1 MGTDRDYKV
10 EVVEKHIMYVEAK
23 NAFEAMETAKLEAI
37 HSEPD
42 EINAKI
48 IEEGE
53 EFEEEGDDD
62 E

>member
-1 MGTDRDYKV
+1 MKEYTV

-23 NAFEAMETAKLEAI
+23 SASEAIETAKLEAI
-37 HSEPD
+37 HNEPD

>member
-1 MGTDRDYKV
+1 MREYTVK
-10 EVVEKHIMYVEAK
+10 VVETHIMYVEAK

-37 HSEPD
+37 HNEPD
-42 EINAKI
+42 EINTKI

>member
-1 MGTDRDYKV
+1 MKEYTV

-23 NAFEAMETAKLEAI
+23 NSSEAMEMAKLEAI
-37 HSEPD
+37 HDEPD

-48 IEEGE
+48 IEEKG
-53 EFEEEGDDD
+53 GDD